1 MVYRDTGIVMDKK
14 HGGTALS
21 HHWHHH
27 AGLTI
32 SVERHT
38 LG

>member
-1 MVYRDTGIVMDKK
+1 MDKK
-14 HGGTALS
+14 HGGTATS
-21 HHWHHH
+21 HHEHHH

-32 SVERHT
+32 SVEKNA